1 MSSIPAHGEMYLIQ
15 HYVIKSVIDLR
26 QVGGFLW
33 LWTNVLKKS
42 GFIWNILITTFWDRI
57 LFARLCI
64 FFKSWIFQII
74 WHFSL
79 CLFIIL
85 LWLLMIDEIKYEK
98 DIKLIFVKLSSVS
111 LWWFLDFYTYCWS
124 NDFLDLLISCP
135 LKTWIQIIINR
146 KIKQRLLTIPPISTK
161 QIICSNLKPF
171 ELFQ

>member
-1 MSSIPAHGEMYLIQ
+1 MKYI
-15 HYVIKSVIDLR
+15 IK
-26 QVGGFLW
+26 
-33 LWTNVLKKS
+33 
-42 GFIWNILITTFWDRI
+42 TFWDRI

-98 DIKLIFVKLSSVS
+98 DTKLIFVKLSSVS
-111 LWWFLDFYTYCWS
+111 LWCFLDFYTYCWS
-124 NDFLDLLISCP
+124 NDFLGLLISCP

-161 QIICSNLKPF
+161 QIIFSNLKPF